1 MSAKP
6 ATPPLPDRSGL
17 EAYLLLVGTM
27 LCWAGNAVIGRAAVG
42 EVSPMMIV
50 LGRWVGVILLCLIFL
65 MPRLRQDWPA
75 LRPHLPFLFLLG
87 GIGFTGFNAL
97 FYVAAQ
103 DTTALNMGILQGS
116 IPIFVLM
123 GAFLVYGDR
132 IRPIQL
138 LGVLITLS
146 GVVTVASHGSLQRLL
161 DLAFN
166 PGDILMVCACF
177 LYASYAVGLRKRP
190 PVSPLSAFAVM
201 AIAALILAIPTAGVE
216 AALGHHQWPTT
227 KGWILIGLVTL
238 FPSFIAQI
246 FFIQAIDRIG
256 PGRAGVFVNL
266 VPVFAAAMAVLF
278 LGERFQLYHALS
290 LTLVLFGIFLSERF
304 KTKAT

>member
-1 MSAKP
+1 MTANP
-6 ATPPLPDRSGL
+6 ATPPLPDRSGM
-17 EAYLLLVGTM
+17 EAYLLLIGTM

-50 LGRWVGVILLCLIFL
+50 LGRWVGVMLLCLIFL
-65 MPRLRQDWPA
+65 MPRLKRDWPA
-75 LRPHLPFLFLLG
+75 LKRHLPYLCLMG
-87 GIGFTGFNAL
+87 AIGFTGFNAL
-97 FYVAAQ
+97 FYVAAL

-116 IPIFVLM
+116 IPIFVLI
-123 GAFLVYGDR
+123 GAFLAYGDR

-146 GVVTVASHGSLQRLL
+146 GVVTVASHGDLQRLL
-161 DLAFN
+161 ALQFN
-166 PGDILMVCACF
+166 PGDVLMVGACF

-190 PVSPLSAFAVM
+190 PVSPLSIFTVM
-201 AIAALILAIPTAGVE
+201 AIAALILAIPAAGAE
-216 AALGHHQWPTT
+216 AALGHHQWPTL

-278 LGERFQLYHALS
+278 LSEQFQVYHAVALA
-290 LTLVLFGIFLSERF
+290 LVLFGIFLSEKF
-304 KTKAT
+304 KAKS